1 MLIKNIVFPET
12 LCKIGLIICIP
23 LTNRASPIL
32 RFQAG
37 SAITM
42 ECICVHKYIYSD
54 FIFYRCILHKLWKI
68 GRLTKMSVRFNEA
81 FLSYYPKPN
90 KDKNIPNTK
99 ILKGFWDT
107 TKTN

>member
-1 MLIKNIVFPET
+1 MFVDGANEL
-12 LCKIGLIICIP
+12 GLIIFIP

-54 FIFYRCILHKLWKI
+54 YIFNILQVHI
-68 GRLTKMSVRFNEA
+68 T
-81 FLSYYPKPN
+81 
-90 KDKNIPNTK
+90 
-99 ILKGFWDT
+99 
-107 TKTN
+107 

>member
-1 MLIKNIVFPET
+1 MLLLTMYTCIYHDADVRNSIGITF
-12 LCKIGLIICIP
+12 GLIIFIP

-54 FIFYRCILHKLWKI
+54 YIFYILQVHI
-68 GRLTKMSVRFNEA
+68 T
-81 FLSYYPKPN
+81 
-90 KDKNIPNTK
+90 
-99 ILKGFWDT
+99 
-107 TKTN
+107 